1 MSEGATRTRRRSRRW
16 WRAVLL
22 VVVVLLVVAGGYIL
36 VRRGS
41 VERRLKALREAGY
54 PTSFAELAEYNQLPE
69 GAENAANLYMDAFT
83 AYSRPVNEANLP
95 VVGRAKLPPA
105 GSPWP
110 EPMAEAVSAYLARN
124 AGCLTLLRRAGEL
137 ADCRYEWDYA
147 AGGFPVLK
155 ELRYCVKLLELA
167 AVHRAEKGDTAAALA
182 CIEDE
187 LRLGDSLKYEP
198 GLICHL
204 VRAACYGVA
213 MRGLERVLS
222 VTELTDEQLQEWD
235 ERLAAVGDSVDL
247 GEVLVTER
255 ACMIGWFKDP
265 TSMGG
270 LGRGAILLRT
280 PGLGT
285 IGLHDCLDF
294 MADCIEATRLP
305 PRQRLAR
312 FAEIDAQAR
321 KPSFLHVVGAMMVP
335 PLARVVQLDVRRQ
348 AHLDLARTALAIERY
363 RLAAGDVP
371 EELEQLVPDYLDAVP
386 IDPFDGQ
393 PVRYR
398 RTEPGY
404 VLYSIMEDGQ
414 DNGGRSRADV
424 KSDEPHDWPFVVTR

>member
-1 MSEGATRTRRRSRRW
+1 
-16 WRAVLL
+16 
-22 VVVVLLVVAGGYIL
+22 
-36 VRRGS
+36 
-41 VERRLKALREAGY
+41 
-54 PTSFAELAEYNQLPE
+54 
-69 GAENAANLYMDAFT
+69 
-83 AYSRPVNEANLP
+83 
-95 VVGRAKLPPA
+95 
-105 GSPWP
+105 
-110 EPMAEAVSAYLARN
+110 
-124 AGCLTLLRRAGEL
+124 
-137 ADCRYEWDYA
+137 
-147 AGGFPVLK
+147 
-155 ELRYCVKLLELA
+155 
-167 AVHRAEKGDTAAALA
+167 
-182 CIEDE
+182 
-187 LRLGDSLKYEP
+187 
-198 GLICHL
+198 
-204 VRAACYGVA
+204 
-213 MRGLERVLS
+213 
-222 VTELTDEQLQEWD
+222 
-235 ERLAAVGDSVDL
+235 
-247 GEVLVTER
+247 
-255 ACMIGWFKDP
+255 
-265 TSMGG
+265 MGG

-424 KSDEPHDWPFVVTR
+424 KSDEPHDWPFIVTR